1 CTYSNVSS
9 DRADQGARSARSEGR
24 ARDYGAIKGGSRK
37 GIQPSRLNS
46 AVLQLDIVLF
56 EFAPG
61 AISRMRWREPTASLC
76 KGEFHA
82 DSCVALVRGRSG
94 VLCHSIA
101 KLSHLQDG
109 NAVCASD
116 IDRLY
121 P

>member
-1 CTYSNVSS
+1 MHALKRSS
-9 DRADQGARSARSEGR
+9 DRADQRARSARSEGR
-24 ARDYGAIKGGSRK
+24 ARDYGAVKGGSRK
-37 GIQPSRLNS
+37 GVQPSRLNS

-56 EFAPG
+56 EFAPAPLQDAMAG
-61 AISRMRWREPTASLC
+61 THCEPVQGRVPCKLMRRPRPREA
-76 KGEFHA
+76 
-82 DSCVALVRGRSG
+82 R
-94 VLCHSIA
+94 VLCPSIA